1 MDVKQKNAEAKGW
14 FYIEYEGKEIAAMH
28 YVWAGTDKMIIDH
41 TEVDEAYE
49 GRGLGKQLVHAGVA
63 YARAN
68 DVKIIPLCPFA
79 KGVFDRVEAYR
90 DVLAS

>member
-1 MDVKQKNAEAKGW
+1 MDVKQNNTDTKGW
-14 FYIEYEGKEIAAMH
+14 FYIEHEGKEIAAMH

-41 TEVDEAYE
+41 TEVSEAFE
-49 GRGLGKQLVHAGVA
+49 GRGLGKQLVHAAVE

-68 DVKIIPLCPFA
+68 AVKIIPLCPFA

-90 DVLAS
+90 DVLAA

>member
-1 MDVKQKNAEAKGW
+1 MDVKQNNTDTKGW
-14 FYIEYEGKEIAAMH
+14 FFIEHEGKEIAAMH

-41 TEVDEAYE
+41 TEVSEAYE
-49 GRGLGKQLVHAGVA
+49 GRGLGKQLVHAAVE

-68 DVKIIPLCPFA
+68 AVKIIPLCPFA

-90 DVLAS
+90 DALAS

>member
-1 MDVKQKNAEAKGW
+1 MDVIQRNTDTKGW
-14 FYIEYEGKEIAAMH
+14 FYIEHEGKEIAAMH
-28 YVWAGTDKMIIDH
+28 YVWAGADKMIIDH
-41 TEVDEAYE
+41 TEVNEAYE
-49 GRGLGKQLVHAGVA
+49 GRGLGKQLVHAAVE

-68 DVKIIPLCPFA
+68 TVKIIPLCPFA

>member
-1 MDVKQKNAEAKGW
+1 MDVKQKNTDAKGW
-14 FYIEYEGKEIAAMH
+14 FYIEHEGKEIAAMH

-41 TEVDEAYE
+41 TEVNEAYE
-49 GRGLGKQLVHAGVA
+49 GRGLGKQLVHAAVE
-63 YARAN
+63 YARTNA
-68 DVKIIPLCPFA
+68 VKIIPLCPFA